1 VAKIAW
7 KSILLSVALSLLW
20 FLISK
25 SWGVFGMSVGISVIA
40 NYREENIRETIL
52 RSVICGLLV
61 MVSDIYF
68 YRLH

>member
-1 VAKIAW
+1 MAKIAW

>member
-7 KSILLSVALSLLW
+7 KSVLLSVALSLLW